1 MSLRQQKVVL
11 ILEKEENAYPHK
23 VSKIRMEETHI
34 SWIFLT
40 GLYAYKIKKQLKFG
54 KILDF
59 STLKLRK
66 KFCQKEVVLNK
77 FLCGD
82 MYQGVVK
89 IVKENGKNGNTM
101 RIVNQEENGR
111 ALEYAVKM
119 LEIPQKFR
127 MDNLLAS
134 GKVTLKTI
142 ESLTKTLVKFHRC
155 TPTNAKIKNFGYPE
169 SMEKKIHE
177 NFNTLAKLKTVDPK
191 FENTL
196 ILFVKKNKKLFYQRI
211 REDKIREIHGDLYLK
226 NIFILENNK
235 FYLYDRIEFNDDLR
249 YADIAEDV
257 AHLSMDLDYHKRSDL
272 RKHLISQY
280 IEKSSDINLENL
292 VYFLM
297 CYKACIRSKVSLF
310 HAKDETIAK
319 KRIAHI
325 RESKD
330 LLKLAESYLESF

>member
-11 ILEKEENAYPHK
+11 ILEKEEYAYPHK
-23 VSKIRMEETHI
+23 VSKIRMKETNI

-40 GLYAYKIKKQLKFG
+40 GLYVYKIKKQLKFG

-66 KFCQKEVVLNK
+66 KFCQKEVILNK
-77 FLCGD
+77 LLCGD

-89 IVKENGKNGNTM
+89 IVKENGKNGNNM
-101 RIVNQEENGR
+101 RIANQEENGR

-119 LEIPQKFR
+119 LEIPQNFR
-127 MDNLLAS
+127 MDNVLAS

-169 SMEKKIHE
+169 FMEKKIHE

-191 FENTL
+191 FENAL
-196 ILFVKKNKKLFYQRI
+196 ILFVKKNKKIFYQRI
-211 REDKIREIHGDLYLK
+211 REDKIRDIHGDLYLK
-226 NIFILENNK
+226 NIFILEKNK
-235 FYLYDRIEFNDDLR
+235 FYLYDRIEFNDGLR
-249 YADIAEDV
+249 YADIAEDI

-280 IEKSSDINLENL
+280 IEKSSDIDLENL

-310 HAKDETIAK
+310 HAKNETIAK
-319 KRIAHI
+319 KRIVHI

>member
-40 GLYAYKIKKQLKFG
+40 GLYAYKIKKQVKFG

-89 IVKENGKNGNTM
+89 IVKENGKNGNNM

-142 ESLTKTLVKFHRC
+142 EILTKTLVKFHRC

-177 NFNTLAKLKTVDPK
+177 NFDTLAKLKTVDPK

-226 NIFILENNK
+226 NIFILENNR

-280 IEKSSDINLENL
+280 IEKSSDINLEKL
-292 VYFLM
+292 VYFMM

-310 HAKDETIAK
+310 HAKNETIAK

>member
-11 ILEKEENAYPHK
+11 ILEKEEDAYPHK
-23 VSKIRMEETHI
+23 VSKIRIEETHI

-82 MYQGVVK
+82 MYQEVVK
-89 IVKENGKNGNTM
+89 IVKENGKNGNNM

-177 NFNTLAKLKTVDPK
+177 NFDTFAKLKTVDPK

-235 FYLYDRIEFNDDLR
+235 SYLYDRIEFNDDLR

-310 HAKDETIAK
+310 HAKNETITK
-319 KRIAHI
+319 KRITHI

>member
-89 IVKENGKNGNTM
+89 IVKENGKNGNNM

-119 LEIPQKFR
+119 LEIPQKYR

-177 NFNTLAKLKTVDPK
+177 NFDTLAKLKTVDPK

>member
-89 IVKENGKNGNTM
+89 IVKENGKNGNNM

-119 LEIPQKFR
+119 LEIPQKYR

-177 NFNTLAKLKTVDPK
+177 NFDTLAKLKTVDPK

-211 REDKIREIHGDLYLK
+211 REDKIRDIHGDLYLK

-280 IEKSSDINLENL
+280 IAKSSDINLENL

-310 HAKDETIAK
+310 HAKNETIAK

>member
-11 ILEKEENAYPHK
+11 ILEKEEYAYPHK
-23 VSKIRMEETHI
+23 VSKIRMKETHI

-40 GLYAYKIKKQLKFG
+40 GLYVYKIKKQLKFG

-66 KFCQKEVVLNK
+66 KFCQKEVILNK
-77 FLCGD
+77 LLCGD

-89 IVKENGKNGNTM
+89 IVKENGKNGNNM
-101 RIVNQEENGR
+101 RIANQEENGR

-119 LEIPQKFR
+119 LEIPQNFR

-169 SMEKKIHE
+169 FMEKKIHE

-191 FENTL
+191 FENAL
-196 ILFVKKNKKLFYQRI
+196 ILFVKKNKKIFYQRI
-211 REDKIREIHGDLYLK
+211 RENKIRDIHGDLYLK
-226 NIFILENNK
+226 NIFILEKNK
-235 FYLYDRIEFNDDLR
+235 FYLYDRIEFNDGLR
-249 YADIAEDV
+249 YADIAEDI

-280 IEKSSDINLENL
+280 IEKSSDIDLENL

-310 HAKDETIAK
+310 HAKNETIAK
-319 KRIAHI
+319 KRIARI

-330 LLKLAESYLESF
+330 LLKLAESYLELF

>member
-177 NFNTLAKLKTVDPK
+177 NFDTLAKLKTVDPK

-211 REDKIREIHGDLYLK
+211 REEKIREIHGDLYLK

>member
-1 MSLRQQKVVL
+1 MSLRQQKIVL

-66 KFCQKEVVLNK
+66 RFCQKEVVLNK
-77 FLCGD
+77 FLCSD

-89 IVKENGKNGNTM
+89 IVKENGKNGNNM

-177 NFNTLAKLKTVDPK
+177 NFDTLAKLKTVDPK
-191 FENTL
+191 FENIL

-211 REDKIREIHGDLYLK
+211 RENKIRDIHGDLYLK

-310 HAKDETIAK
+310 HAKNETIAK

>member
-11 ILEKEENAYPHK
+11 ILEKEKDAYPHK

-77 FLCGD
+77 LLCGN

-89 IVKENGKNGNTM
+89 IVKENGKNGNNM

-142 ESLTKTLVKFHRC
+142 KSLTKTLVKFHRC

-177 NFNTLAKLKTVDPK
+177 NFDTLAKLKTVDPK

-196 ILFVKKNKKLFYQRI
+196 ILFVKKNKNLFYQRI

-226 NIFILENNK
+226 NIFILENKK

-272 RKHLISQY
+272 RKQLISQY
-280 IEKSSDINLENL
+280 IEKSSDINLEKL
-292 VYFLM
+292 VYFMM

-310 HAKDETIAK
+310 HAKNETIAK

>member
-11 ILEKEENAYPHK
+11 ILEKEEDAYPHK
-23 VSKIRMEETHI
+23 VSKIRMEDTHI

-66 KFCQKEVVLNK
+66 KFCQKEVVLNR

-89 IVKENGKNGNTM
+89 IVKENGKNGNNM

-142 ESLTKTLVKFHRC
+142 EILTKTLVKFHRC

-169 SMEKKIHE
+169 SMENKIHE

-226 NIFILENNK
+226 NIFILENNR

-249 YADIAEDV
+249 YADIAEDM

-280 IEKSSDINLENL
+280 IEKGSDINLENL

-310 HAKDETIAK
+310 HAKNETIAK

>member
-89 IVKENGKNGNTM
+89 IVKENGKNGNNM

-177 NFNTLAKLKTVDPK
+177 NFDTLAKLKTVDPK

-297 CYKACIRSKVSLF
+297 CYKACIRAKVSLF
-310 HAKDETIAK
+310 RAKNETINK
-319 KRIAHI
+319 KIIAQI
-325 RESKD
+325 KESKD
-330 LLKLAESYLESF
+330 LLKLAESYLELF

>member
-11 ILEKEENAYPHK
+11 ILEKEEDVYPHK
-23 VSKIRMEETHI
+23 VLKIRMEETHI

-59 STLKLRK
+59 STHKLRK

-77 FLCGD
+77 LLCGN

-89 IVKENGKNGNTM
+89 IVKENGKNGNNM

-142 ESLTKTLVKFHRC
+142 KSLTKTLVKFHRC

-177 NFNTLAKLKTVDPK
+177 NFDTLAKLKTVDPK

-196 ILFVKKNKKLFYQRI
+196 ILFVKKNKNLFYQRI

-226 NIFILENNK
+226 NIFILENKK

-272 RKHLISQY
+272 RKQLISQY
-280 IEKSSDINLENL
+280 IEKSSDINLEKL
-292 VYFLM
+292 VYFMM

-310 HAKDETIAK
+310 HAKNETIAK

>member
-1 MSLRQQKVVL
+1 
-11 ILEKEENAYPHK
+11 
-23 VSKIRMEETHI
+23 
-34 SWIFLT
+34 
-40 GLYAYKIKKQLKFG
+40 
-54 KILDF
+54 
-59 STLKLRK
+59 
-66 KFCQKEVVLNK
+66 
-77 FLCGD
+77 
-82 MYQGVVK
+82 
-89 IVKENGKNGNTM
+89 
-101 RIVNQEENGR
+101 
-111 ALEYAVKM
+111 M

-177 NFNTLAKLKTVDPK
+177 NFDTLAKLKTVDPK